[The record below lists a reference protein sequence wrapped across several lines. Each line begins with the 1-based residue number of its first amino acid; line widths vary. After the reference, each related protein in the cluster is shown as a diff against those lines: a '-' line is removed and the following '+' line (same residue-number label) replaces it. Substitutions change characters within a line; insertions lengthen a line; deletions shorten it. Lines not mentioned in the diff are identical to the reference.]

1 MERLKGKP
9 FALIGVNSDALD
21 RETLKKK
28 LTEKEITWRNA
39 LEGEAK
45 TVSRKLGING
55 WPTVLVLDATGKVRY
70 VDARGGD
77 LDRAVE
83 ALLMEKK

>member
-9 FALIGVNSDALD
+9 FALVGVNSDAFD

-28 LTEKEITWRNA
+28 LAEKKITWRNA

-45 TVSRKLGING
+45 TVSRKLGISG

-70 VDARGGD
+70 IDARGED
-77 LDRAVE
+77 LGRAVE
-83 ALLMEKK
+83 ALLAEKR